1 VGVYSI
7 TCTAESSRV
16 ESGAWWHCAHP
27 FKRRLQPP
35 SHAAERHTHHTAR
48 VALSA
53 GTSTITGG
61 RWHADARRA
70 ASPSRTRVSAT
81 LRAQRRRET
90 VGGWVDLPYE
100 LLAKVLE
107 LLEVAGWQEGG
118 LGSLRPPPH
127 GAAGVRWMKGRT

>member
-1 VGVYSI
+1 VALRTPVQAAG
-7 TCTAESSRV
+7 
-16 ESGAWWHCAHP
+16 
-27 FKRRLQPP
+27 PP
-35 SHAAERHTHHTAR
+35 TRGGHTHHTAR
-48 VALSA
+48 AALSA

-107 LLEVAGWQEGG
+107 LLDSWVAGGR
-118 LGSLRPPPH
+118 LGVLSDLRH